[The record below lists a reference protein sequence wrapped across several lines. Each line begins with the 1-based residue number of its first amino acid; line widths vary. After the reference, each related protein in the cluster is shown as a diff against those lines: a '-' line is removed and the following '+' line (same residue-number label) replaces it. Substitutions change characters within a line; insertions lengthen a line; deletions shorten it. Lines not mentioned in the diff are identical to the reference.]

1 MIEIIKTGTV
11 GFICYKALV
20 CFGKKDIA
28 EVIAFVAVL
37 SIGCMI
43 CLKISG
49 WYDSLMN
56 SRIVELLEK
65 IF

>member
-28 EVIAFVAVL
+28 DVIAFVSVL
-37 SIGCMI
+37 SIGCMV
-43 CLKISG
+43 CLKVGG
-49 WYDSLMN
+49 WYENLMDS
-56 SRIVELLEK
+56 RVVELIDK